1 MTFEQSL
8 SYLNG
13 LGEAHIKPGLQRIRS
28 VLSVLDNPHQQFKSI
43 HIAGTN
49 GKGSTAYYLYRLLRL
64 QLQRAGLYTSPHL
77 VSIHERIRWGA
88 GDEYLI
94 SDEEW
99 VECFKEVMLASQKAA
114 VILSYFEYITAMAFL
129 WFSKLSLDYVIVEVG
144 LGGRWDATNV
154 VSATHSVITNIA
166 LDHQEY
172 LGETLEQILEEKMGI
187 IKSGQSVLSM
197 VKQNDLREQLERRV
211 QEREANVRFLEAEGD
226 TGQQNLYLAQEL
238 AYDLGFSATMPSDL
252 ESSWIGRMEWIR
264 PHICLDGAHNP
275 EAMCQLGRRL
285 RGFPEI
291 PIIVLGIMARKDI
304 PGMLKVLLP
313 HVNEVILVDDFDK
326 NQCSVDLL
334 EKECLKY
341 PLKVSKIKGFKLG
354 GLLSQTQDT
363 ILVTGSLYLVGWVR
377 RLLI

>member
-64 QLQRAGLYTSPHL
+64 QLQRTGLYTSPHL
-77 VSIHERIRWGA
+77 VSIHERIRWGD

-94 SDEEW
+94 SNKDW
-99 VECFKEVMLASQKAA
+99 VKCFQEVKLASQKAE
-114 VILSYFEYITAMAFL
+114 VSLSYFEYLTAIAFL

-172 LGETLEQILEEKMGI
+172 LGETLEQILEEKIGI
-187 IKSGQSVLSM
+187 IKSGQSVFSM
-197 VKQNDLREQLERRV
+197 VNQHYLREQLERRV
-211 QEREANVRFLEAEGD
+211 QERGANVRFLEAEGD

-238 AYDLGFSATMPSDL
+238 AYDLGFSETMPSDL
-252 ESSWIGRMEWIR
+252 ELSWLGRMEWIR

-275 EAMCQLGRRL
+275 EAMYQLGQVI
-285 RGFPEI
+285 RGFSET
-291 PIIVLGIMARKDI
+291 PIIVLGIMARKDVA
-304 PGMLKVLLP
+304 GMLKVLLP
-313 HVNEVILVDDFDK
+313 YVNKVILVDDFDK
-326 NQCSVDLL
+326 NQYSLDLL

-341 PLKVSKIKGFKLG
+341 SLKVSKIKGRELG
-354 GLLSQTQDT
+354 MLLSQTKCT